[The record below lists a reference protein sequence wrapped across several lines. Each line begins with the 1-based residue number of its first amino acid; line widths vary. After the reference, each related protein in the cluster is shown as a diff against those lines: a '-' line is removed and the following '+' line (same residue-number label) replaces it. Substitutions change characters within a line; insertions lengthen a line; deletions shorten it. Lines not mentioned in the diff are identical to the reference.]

1 MRILMRIELGGG
13 CGAEQPRDH
22 QTALA
27 RRVRAGERLRLSSQA
42 SEERQD
48 GDRAPSKEGF
58 ASGHGARH
66 RPSGWMDL
74 NGNIMLA
81 YYAIV
86 HKDADSAF
94 GLAFPDLPGI
104 FSAADNEDEIVE
116 KAMEALQLWAEDE
129 VLPPPSTLE
138 MLREREDVREA
149 LAEGAFVVRV
159 PVVEND
165 ARVVRANVTFEAG
178 LLRAIDETSKKRGI
192 SRAAFLAG
200 AARKALEA

>member
-1 MRILMRIELGGG
+1 
-13 CGAEQPRDH
+13 
-22 QTALA
+22 
-27 RRVRAGERLRLSSQA
+27 
-42 SEERQD
+42 
-48 GDRAPSKEGF
+48 
-58 ASGHGARH
+58 
-66 RPSGWMDL
+66 
-74 NGNIMLA
+74 MLA